1 MKDFNE
7 QRKITLYRA
16 YVLDY
21 LFNDIDTNM
30 NNPLVSY
37 DVFVKQLKKIEKSV
51 IIKENIK
58 NRGFL

>member
-7 QRKITLYRA
+7 QRKIILYRA

-51 IIKENIK
+51 IIKKNIK